1 MQASVAGVAQAAEVQ
16 TRQARGASLLLG
28 MVLMP
33 ELVHAQPEKLIKAEV
48 ARLVPKLE

>member
-1 MQASVAGVAQAAEVQ
+1 MQ
-16 TRQARGASLLLG
+16 TWQARRASLLLG

-33 ELVHAQPEKLIKAEV
+33 ELDHAQLEKLIKAEV